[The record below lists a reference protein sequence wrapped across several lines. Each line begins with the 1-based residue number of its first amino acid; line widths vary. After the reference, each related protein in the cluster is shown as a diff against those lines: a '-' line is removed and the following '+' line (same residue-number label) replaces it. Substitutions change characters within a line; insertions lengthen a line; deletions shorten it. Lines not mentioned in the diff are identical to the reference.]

1 MPHLWLP
8 RSKTREGNNN
18 VQGGGR
24 EKRAFAKKVTFD
36 VGPPALSRYKTG
48 TDRCSNVNRCG
59 NVTQLSSSGQHK
71 SVHEGSVR
79 ELKHHV
85 RQAQKA
91 KGQLKQWHIRQ
102 AQRQVANMLI
112 YQSRLTAPSI
122 AIDACCGTGTSVAL
136 YYLKYTDALVIG
148 IDRDKDKDYVL
159 RFIPTKYHHRFIFI
173 KDDVKN
179 ITVKRLSQALP
190 PGSRMKD
197 VVHFHSSPP
206 CESMSRADRYSTH
219 RDGIQ
224 PISKQAIA
232 DDEAL
237 EYTV

>member
-8 RSKTREGNNN
+8 RSRTREGNNN

-36 VGPPALSRYKTG
+36 VGPPALFRYKTG

-91 KGQLKQWHIRQ
+91 KGQLKQWHIQQ

-122 AIDACCGTGTSVAL
+122 AINTCCGTGTSVAL

-148 IDRDKDKDYVL
+148 IDHNKDKDYVL
-159 RFIPTKYHHRFIFI
+159 RFIPTKYHHCFIFI
-173 KDDVKN
+173 KDDVNN

-206 CESMSRADRYSTH
+206 CESMS
-219 RDGIQ
+219 
-224 PISKQAIA
+224 
-232 DDEAL
+232 
-237 EYTV
+237 

>member
-1 MPHLWLP
+1 MFNRPGDRAEQQVPHLWLP

-91 KGQLKQWHIRQ
+91 KGQLKQWQNLTQCSSRNIQKPKTGVMRYP
-102 AQRQVANMLI
+102 AILIACAN
-112 YQSRLTAPSI
+112 RL
-122 AIDACCGTGTSVAL
+122 
-136 YYLKYTDALVIG
+136 
-148 IDRDKDKDYVL
+148 
-159 RFIPTKYHHRFIFI
+159 H
-173 KDDVKN
+173 
-179 ITVKRLSQALP
+179 
-190 PGSRMKD
+190 
-197 VVHFHSSPP
+197 
-206 CESMSRADRYSTH
+206 
-219 RDGIQ
+219 
-224 PISKQAIA
+224 
-232 DDEAL
+232 
-237 EYTV
+237 

>member
-1 MPHLWLP
+1 
-8 RSKTREGNNN
+8 
-18 VQGGGR
+18 
-24 EKRAFAKKVTFD
+24 
-36 VGPPALSRYKTG
+36 
-48 TDRCSNVNRCG
+48 
-59 NVTQLSSSGQHK
+59 
-71 SVHEGSVR
+71 
-79 ELKHHV
+79 
-85 RQAQKA
+85 
-91 KGQLKQWHIRQ
+91 
-102 AQRQVANMLI
+102 MLI

-179 ITVKRLSQALP
+179 ITVKRLRQALP
-190 PGSRMKD
+190 PGSRMQD
-197 VVHFHSSPP
+197 IVHFHSSPP

-224 PISKQAIA
+224 PISEQAIA

-237 EYTV
+237 EYTVKLSLEIIKESPSALISLENPCNDAFPYLPGVRELLKDK